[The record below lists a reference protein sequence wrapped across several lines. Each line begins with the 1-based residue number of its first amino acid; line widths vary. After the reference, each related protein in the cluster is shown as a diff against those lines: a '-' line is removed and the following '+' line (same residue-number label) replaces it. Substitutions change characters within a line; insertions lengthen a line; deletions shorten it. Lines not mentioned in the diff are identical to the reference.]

1 MLSLILSV
9 LHCNRTGECMQMNVR
24 ENRRGNQERTIQRL
38 STQDTGRRQTKLKGK
53 HNTTQNINK
62 KMNNMD
68 PTKPG
73 GKPGGREGYAMSA
86 S

>member
-1 MLSLILSV
+1 MSV
-9 LHCNRTGECMQMNVR
+9 LHCNRTGERIQMNVR

-38 STQDTGRRQTKLKGK
+38 STQDTRQTKLKS
-53 HNTTQNINK
+53 TTQHRKLIK

-73 GKPGGREGYAMSA
+73 GKPGGREGYAIPA